1 MFGRDLSCC
10 FIMSSVPKYEDVFEL
25 YGAWILFCILL
36 PSSSGPTLSLDSA
49 LSWSNDVLLGS
60 LLSLSIPKLW
70 EANLLIRLNLVP
82 TVTPVFRSISSSR
95 SAWVPRSAYLIG
107 SSSRKRARVMVA
119 PIPVTTR
126 TEFLHPKASLM
137 KEVILANPTPILIA
151 AT

>member
-1 MFGRDLSCC
+1 MSLFGRDLSCC
-10 FIMSSVPKYEDVFEL
+10 FIMSSVPKYEDVLEL

-36 PSSSGPTLSLDSA
+36 VSSSGPTLSLDSA
-49 LSWSNDVLLGS
+49 LSCSNDAFLF
-60 LLSLSIPKLW
+60 LSIPKLW

-82 TVTPVFRSISSSR
+82 TVTPVFRSISFSR

-107 SSSRKRARVMVA
+107 SSRRKRARVMVA

-137 KEVILANPTPILIA
+137 KEVILANPTPMLIA